1 MLLRALVAVMVC
13 GLAMTFSQAQDA
25 PASQPAKVPA
35 VDFRKLKEV
44 LPENLAGVKRSEARG
59 EKQKLGEFTFTTAH
73 GEYQKEDAGETDP
86 NLSLELFDYGAA
98 PEMASM
104 FTVWQQ
110 MEIDRESDNE
120 YEKTVKIKE
129 HPGLEKY
136 NSEGKHGEL
145 QLYVANRFLLTLN
158 ANNISQEQF
167 KKAIEELP
175 VEKLAALK

>member
-1 MLLRALVAVMVC
+1 MLLRVLAAVLVC
-13 GLAMTFSQAQDA
+13 GLAMQFSRAQDA

-44 LPENLAGVKRSEARG
+44 LPETLAGVKRSEARG
-59 EKQKLGEFTFTTAH
+59 EKQKLGDFTFTTAQ
-73 GEYQKEDAGETDP
+73 GEYRKEDAGDTDP
-86 NLSLELFDYGAA
+86 DLSLELFDYGAA
-98 PEMASM
+98 PEMGSM

-110 MEIDRESDNE
+110 MEVDRESDNE

-129 HPGLEKY
+129 QPGLEKY
-136 NSEGKHGEL
+136 NSQDKRGEL
-145 QLYVANRFLLTLN
+145 QLYVANRFLLTFN